1 VTAGLYHALE
11 EKDGKCRFVF
21 YDPFGWNRQSQSMQ
35 EPDPE
40 SRISI
45 SLQIGQVL
53 KDANPNGMIYAWAD
67 APSDRWM
74 VGSPSIASPEFLR
87 ISSEGGWQ
95 SFTRKSARVLWDWLI
110 KQEYRII
117 AKDQTVAPYPLMGR
131 RSRRTM
137 FVNPTP

>member
-11 EKDGKCRFVF
+11 DKDGQCRFVF

-35 EPDPE
+35 EPHPE

-67 APSDRWM
+67 A
-74 VGSPSIASPEFLR
+74 ASPEFLR
-87 ISSEGGWQ
+87 ISSEKGWQ
-95 SFTRKSARVLWDWLI
+95 SFTRKSAMVLWDFLI